1 MQVDK
6 KIDAAR
12 AKEIFGENGPQKL
25 RAARAWL
32 RWSLDDIAQK
42 TGIPRA
48 YISYYE
54 NNRPALN
61 EADYLRLYEAFL
73 KAGLQVTEDGLQAM

>member
-1 MQVDK
+1 MHNAK
-6 KIDAAR
+6 KINAER
-12 AKEIFGENGPQKL
+12 AKEMFAQNGPEKL

-32 RWSLDDIAQK
+32 RWSLNDIAQK

-61 EADYLRLYEAFL
+61 DADYLRLYEAFVN
-73 KAGLQVTEDGLQAM
+73 AGLQVTEDGLQAL